1 MVDGLMAKFTIGK
14 NFDKYITSLENLKK
28 MSPHICG
35 KAVYEGAKIV
45 ADAAAQSAASLK
57 VTNAQW
63 GGNYKGQDQ
72 GMQKG
77 ITAAQKAGLQS
88 SRNGGGLG
96 ISKMQNDGGLYHVKL
111 GYHGYNSQVTKK
123 YPKGQPN
130 AMIARSLESGTSF
143 RKKDPFISRAVRK
156 TRAQAEQKMA
166 QVVDEE
172 TAKIMK

>member
-1 MVDGLMAKFTIGK
+1 MVEDLMAKFTIGK
-14 NFDKYITSLENLKK
+14 NFDKYLAKLENLKN
-28 MSPHICG
+28 MSPQICG

-45 ADAAAQSAASLK
+45 ADAAAESAASLK

-63 GGNYKGQDQ
+63 GGSYNGRDQ
-72 GMQKG
+72 GMQTG
-77 ITAAQKAGLQS
+77 ITAAQKKGLMS
-88 SRNGGGLG
+88 SKSGGGMGL
-96 ISKMQNDGGLYHVKL
+96 SKMQNDNGFYHVKL
-111 GYHGYNSQVTKK
+111 GYSGYNSQITKK

-143 RKKDPFISRAVRK
+143 RKKDPFISRAVRRS
-156 TRAQAEQKMA
+156 RAQAEQKMA